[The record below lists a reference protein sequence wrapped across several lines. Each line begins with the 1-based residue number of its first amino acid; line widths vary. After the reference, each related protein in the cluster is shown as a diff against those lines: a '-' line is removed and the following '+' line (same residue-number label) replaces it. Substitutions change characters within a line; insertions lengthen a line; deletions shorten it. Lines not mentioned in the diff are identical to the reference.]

1 MEKVAL
7 YWTIKM
13 NIEDRV
19 DRSPPKQ
26 LTKRRF
32 PFPTFVLQPILRRIV
47 TRIAKQHPELF
58 DRLGPHTR
66 STFVIDPIDF
76 PFALC
81 LQPDPTRP
89 SFKAVPK
96 SPLPDHEARI
106 AGKFLTLLRLVDADV
121 DGDALFFS
129 RDLII
134 SGNTEAVVSLR
145 NALDDVDA
153 SIAVDV
159 AEMFGPLGRFA
170 LTRCRKIAEST
181 IGTEA

>member
-1 MEKVAL
+1 MS
-7 YWTIKM
+7 
-13 NIEDRV
+13 IEDRI
-19 DRSPPKQ
+19 DQNLPTRRGP
-26 LTKRRF
+26 RRF
-32 PFPTFVLQPILRRIV
+32 PFPVIVLRPILKRIV
-47 TRIAKQHPELF
+47 NRIAQRHPELF
-58 DRLGPHTR
+58 DRLGSHTQ

-81 LQPDPTRP
+81 LKPDPTDP
-89 SFKAVPK
+89 SFKAV
-96 SPLPDHEARI
+96 SRSRLPVHEARI

-153 SIAVDV
+153 SIAEDV
-159 AEMFGPLGRFA
+159 ADMFGPFGRFA
-170 LTRCRKIAEST
+170 LARCRKAAGPT
-181 IGTEA
+181 